1 MSGVVYGM
9 CAALSLLCAGV
20 LWQAFQ
26 RSRSPLLLWSALFF
40 LLSSGADLFLVF
52 DKLVVTQDLSP
63 YRFSAGLLAIS
74 VLLYGLIW
82 NTE

>member
-9 CAALSLLCAGV
+9 CAALSLVCAWV
-20 LWQAFQ
+20 LWQAFH

-40 LLSSGADLFLVF
+40 LLSTVADVFLVF
-52 DKLVVTQDLSP
+52 DKLVVTQDLST
-63 YRFSAGLLAIS
+63 YRFGAGLLAVS